1 MLNYNNIQQLGQ
13 TYNTLT
19 LITTKGEDT
28 IYMAEC
34 LKSLK
39 NLYSIFKDEYDFQQK
54 ANENES
60 VEEEITLE

>member
-1 MLNYNNIQQLGQ
+1 MLDIKDIQRLGQ

-34 LKSLK
+34 LKTLK
-39 NLYSIFKDEYDFQQK
+39 SLYSVFQNEYNEQQT
-54 ANENES
+54 S
-60 VEEEITLE
+60 EEEE

>member
-39 NLYSIFKDEYDFQQK
+39 NLYSIFKSEYNFQQK
-54 ANENES
+54 ANENGS
-60 VEEEITLE
+60 TEEEITLE